1 MQIIAGIGLIGIV
14 LMWGR
19 RGIELVLMMGLGT
32 VLLIASVNWL
42 SIYLAMEL
50 QTLSLFVL
58 VALKRESVH
67 STEAGLKY
75 FVLGAIS
82 TGLFLLGCAMLYGAS
97 GEMSVLGGN
106 TISETTNQ

>member
-1 MQIIAGIGLIGIV
+1 MGIIGIV
-14 LMWGR
+14 LMCER
-19 RGIELVLMMGLGT
+19 RGIELVLMVGLGT

-50 QTLSLFVL
+50 QTLSLFIL
-58 VALKRESVH
+58 VALKRESAY

-82 TGLFLLGCAMLYGAS
+82 TGLFLLGCAMIYGGT
-97 GEMSVLGGN
+97 GEMSVLAGN
-106 TISETTNQ
+106 TISETTSQ